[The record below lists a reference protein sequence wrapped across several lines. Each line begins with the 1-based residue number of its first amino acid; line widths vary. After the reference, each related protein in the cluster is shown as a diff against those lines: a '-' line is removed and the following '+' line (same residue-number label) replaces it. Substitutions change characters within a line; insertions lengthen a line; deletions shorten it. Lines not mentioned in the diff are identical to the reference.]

1 MISDFLER
9 QKNDLVRDISALGSL
24 FFYIFLMVLFLLLKN
39 YSLFSKLLFG
49 LLIIYI
55 VTIPFRTF
63 LFRERPKKIKHD
75 SYIEKLDAASFPSL
89 HASRTAFMAAM
100 LMKFFN
106 NYIISIL
113 LVLIGLSIAYSRI
126 YLKKHDL
133 KDVIA
138 GIIFGILAYF
148 VVNLI
153 I

>member
-1 MISDFLER
+1 MISDLISR
-9 QKNDLVRDISALGSL
+9 QKNDWVRDITALGSL

-49 LLIIYI
+49 LLIIYMI
-55 VTIPFRTF
+55 AILFRTF
-63 LFRERPKKIKHD
+63 LFRERPEKIKHD

-126 YLKKHDL
+126 YLKKHDI
-133 KDVIA
+133 KDVMA
-138 GIIFGILAYF
+138 GIVLGIFVYF
-148 VVNLI
+148 IMNFFI
-153 I
+153 